1 MNRTNTL
8 QLTTPEGIRFSLN
21 LAGPVTRFL
30 AFMIDIV
37 CIQTSV
43 TIVNAALGILGIL
56 SADIA
61 MGFSIL
67 ASFVVQIG
75 YGIALEWLWRG
86 QTIGKKLLRLR
97 VMDEQG
103 LPLQFS
109 QVVIRNLLRVVDQ
122 LPSFFLV
129 GGLTA
134 LINRKAQR
142 LGDIAARTI
151 VTRTIPVAEPDLQ
164 QVMAGKF
171 NSLRDSPHLTARLR
185 QQISPQEADIALQ
198 ALLRRNSYEPA
209 ARLELFA
216 DIAAHLKT
224 IVKFPQEAIDGA
236 SDEQYVRNVVDVVFK
251 GE

>member
-21 LAGPVTRFL
+21 LAGPMTRFL
-30 AFMIDIV
+30 AFMVDVV
-37 CIQTSV
+37 CIQATV
-43 TIVNAALGILGIL
+43 MAVNTALGFLGVL
-56 SADIA
+56 SVDFA

-67 ASFVVQIG
+67 AAFVVQIG

-86 QTIGKKLLRLR
+86 QTIGKKILRLR

-103 LPLQFS
+103 LSLQFS

-122 LPSFFLV
+122 LPSLYLV

-134 LINRKAQR
+134 LMNRKSQR

-151 VTRTIPVAEPDLQ
+151 VTRAIPVTEPDLQ
-164 QVMAGKF
+164 EVLAGKF
-171 NSLRDSPHLTARLR
+171 NSLRDYPHLTARLR

-198 ALLRRNSYEPA
+198 ALLRRNSYEPV
-209 ARLELFA
+209 ARLDLFA
-216 DIAAHLKT
+216 DIAGHLKRMVT
-224 IVKFPQEAIDGA
+224 FPQEATDGV
-236 SDEQYVRNVVDVVFK
+236 SDEQYVRNVVDVVFR
-251 GE
+251 G

>member
-30 AFMIDIV
+30 AFVVDLA
-37 CIQTSV
+37 CIQV
-43 TIVNAALGILGIL
+43 TLMAVNVALGILGIL
-56 SADIA
+56 SVDLA
-61 MGFSIL
+61 MGLSIL
-67 ASFVVQIG
+67 ASFIVQIG
-75 YGIALEWLWRG
+75 YGIVLEWFWRG

-103 LPLQFS
+103 LYLHFS

-122 LPSFFLV
+122 LPSLYLV

-134 LINRKAQR
+134 LINRKSQR

-151 VTRTIPVAEPDLQ
+151 VVRSIPVTEPDLQ
-164 QVMAGKF
+164 EVLAGKF
-171 NSLRDSPHLTARLR
+171 NSLRDYPHLTARLR

-198 ALLRRNSYEPA
+198 ALLRRNTYEPA
-209 ARLELFA
+209 ARLDLFA
-216 DIAAHLKT
+216 EIANHLKR
-224 IVKFPQEAIDGA
+224 IVTFPQEATDGV
-236 SDEQYVRNVVDVVFK
+236 SDEQYVRNVVDVVFRA
-251 GE
+251 